1 MTSTDDLLRELQ
13 SYLHGVT
20 TSYRS
25 SSDPNDVYEG
35 YIFALV
41 VTEALA
47 RGGLVHYED
56 VHGNKTSR
64 LVFRTTPGRIYSRA
78 HPYTHAVIQF
88 GTARPLEAHV
98 GVQVQGTSGVLHECD
113 VLVLTA
119 DEAELS
125 RSAGVAPK
133 TKGCVLA
140 IECKFYTSS
149 LKLDLARSFQG
160 LGADLGERGRPTFVS
175 NGSSTTIK
183 RYLSHKKRDWE
194 HDVLPGNTQVDGLR
208 SKIREAFK
216 VYLSR
221 ADPTFSI

>member
-1 MTSTDDLLRELQ
+1 MVRTHLPEAPRLSPAFDDFSRKTRNALTGVPKIPYHPNYLAEITS
-13 SYLHGVT
+13 
-20 TSYRS
+20 
-25 SSDPNDVYEG
+25 
-35 YIFALV
+35 
-41 VTEALA
+41 
-47 RGGLVHYED
+47 
-56 VHGNKTSR
+56 
-64 LVFRTTPGRIYSRA
+64 
-78 HPYTHAVIQF
+78 VIQF
-88 GTARPLEAHV
+88 GAARPLEAHV
-98 GVQVQGTSGVLHECD
+98 GVQVQGASGVLHECD
-113 VLVLTA
+113 VPVLTT

-133 TKGCVLA
+133 TKGCAPA

-160 LGADLGERGRPTFVS
+160 LGADLGEKVRPTFVS

-194 HDVLPGNTQVDGLR
+194 HDVIPGNTQVDGLR